1 MLPGICSL
9 AVVMHLEI
17 HWVYNQIIRNLFIVE
32 ERMSADSILTTMPIQ
47 WLSMSSSDFPDEI
60 LDWLMELGSMTRR
73 FEQYCDHVHVV
84 PFRECFIAEEE
95 ISDESEHLPTSQ
107 RYWLREIVLYGD
119 NIPWLL
125 GRTLIPEAT
134 LTGPDEKLVDLGTVP
149 LGRYLF
155 SSNKLTRDYI
165 QKGKHGNCWARRSLL
180 RLSGKPLLLTEVF
193 LPESPVYK
201 NKI

>member
-1 MLPGICSL
+1 
-9 AVVMHLEI
+9 
-17 HWVYNQIIRNLFIVE
+17 
-32 ERMSADSILTTMPIQ
+32 MSADSILTTMPIQ
-47 WLSMSSSDFPDEI
+47 WLSMNSSDFPDEI

-73 FEQYCDHVHVV
+73 FEQYCGHVHVV
-84 PFRECFIAEEE
+84 PFRECFITGEE
-95 ISDESEHLPTSQ
+95 IADESEHLPTSQ

-165 QKGKHGNCWARRSLL
+165 QRGKHGNRWARRSLL

-201 NKI
+201 SKI

>member
-1 MLPGICSL
+1 MLPGIRSL
-9 AVVMHLEI
+9 AVAMHLEI
-17 HWVYNQIIRNLFIVE
+17 HRVYNQIIRNLFIVE
-32 ERMSADSILTTMPIQ
+32 KRMSADSILTTMPIQ

-84 PFRECFIAEEE
+84 PFRECFITEEE
-95 ISDESEHLPTSQ
+95 ISDESDHLPISQ
-107 RYWLREIVLYGD
+107 RYWLRETVLYGD

-165 QKGKHGNCWARRSLL
+165 QKGKHGKRWARRSLL

-193 LPESPVYK
+193 LPESPVY
-201 NKI
+201 NSKI

>member
-1 MLPGICSL
+1 
-9 AVVMHLEI
+9 
-17 HWVYNQIIRNLFIVE
+17 
-32 ERMSADSILTTMPIQ
+32 MSTDSILTTAPIQ
-47 WLSMSSSDFPDEI
+47 WLSVDSPILSDEI

-73 FEQYCDHVHVV
+73 FEQYCNRVCII
-84 PFRECFIAEEE
+84 PFRECFITAEQL
-95 ISDESEHLPTSQ
+95 SDESECLPASQ
-107 RYWLREIVLYGD
+107 RYWLREIVLCGD

-134 LTGPDEKLVDLGTVP
+134 LTGPDESLVDLGTVP

-155 SSNKLTRDYI
+155 SGNKLTRDYI
-165 QKGKHGNCWARRSLL
+165 HVGQQVNRWARRSLL

-201 NKI
+201 GKI